1 MAFARASR
9 LADGFIF
16 FGGGIDHVADAWDRL
31 RDRVA
36 GLGRS
41 VDDFGGDYV
50 ALPRGGIGNLTAEV
64 DAWRE
69 AGGTH
74 VSIVTMGLGLGSV
87 DGHIEY
93 LSLVAAALGL
103 S

>member
-1 MAFARASR
+1 ME
-9 LADGFIF
+9 
-16 FGGGIDHVADAWDRL
+16 AWDRL

-36 GLGRS
+36 GLNRS

-50 ALPRGGIGNLTAEV
+50 VLPQDTIGDLTAEV
-64 DAWRE
+64 GAWRE

-74 VSIVTMGLGLGSV
+74 VSVVTMGLGLGSV
-87 DGHIEY
+87 DAHIDY
-93 LSLVAAALGL
+93 LASAADVPGL

>member
-1 MAFARASR
+1 MS
-9 LADGFIF
+9 
-16 FGGGIDHVADAWDRL
+16 
-31 RDRVA
+31 

-41 VDDFGGDYV
+41 VEDFGADYV
-50 ALPRGGIGNLTAEV
+50 ALPRGGVGDLTAEV

-74 VSIVTMGLGLGSV
+74 VSVVTMGLGLDSV
-87 DGHIEY
+87 DGHIDY
-93 LSLVAAALGL
+93 LASVADALGL